1 MRGRALASHVRL
13 LLRSHPMDL
22 LDLLQWPA
30 MAVTVLAAWLVASQ
44 SKRRRTIGFWV
55 FLASNV
61 LWIAWGWHD
70 GAYALITLQVAL
82 AALNIRG
89 VFKND
94 PELAAKAAEAARAE
108 APDGTA

>member
-1 MRGRALASHVRL
+1 MA
-13 LLRSHPMDL
+13 MDWI
-22 LDLLQWPA
+22 DVMQWPA

-44 SKRRRTIGFWV
+44 SKRRRTVGFWA

-61 LWIAWGWHD
+61 LWILWGWHD
-70 GAYALITLQVAL
+70 GAYALIALQVAL

-94 PELAAKAAEAARAE
+94 PELAEKASETVGVDAPRNEAS
-108 APDGTA
+108 